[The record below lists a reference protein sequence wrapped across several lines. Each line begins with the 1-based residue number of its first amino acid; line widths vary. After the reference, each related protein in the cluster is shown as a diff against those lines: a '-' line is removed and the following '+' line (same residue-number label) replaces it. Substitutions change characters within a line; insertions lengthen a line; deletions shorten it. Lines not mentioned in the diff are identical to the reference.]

1 MIFALSSFV
10 VLGFVGAAI
19 DFSRVDSARRQLQDA
34 ADSAVLRTMAMKSAS
49 DESRALA
56 ADKAFA
62 ENFARPGVYGVAG
75 ELNRDVSDN
84 VISQTYTV
92 NATVT
97 SYFGAFFGKD
107 SYPVSVVSQA
117 QTSLDMFEIAFVLD
131 TTGSMAEANKM
142 PNLKSS
148 VDAAMASLLD
158 DSGNNLSGSKI
169 AVVPFNT
176 QVRLNAATVT
186 AVTGQGLLTGAGNC
200 VVDRDR
206 LSNYDVSA
214 DPAEKIKVKSLY
226 PLRKCEESSLKPVQ
240 GLSDNITS
248 ARNFIKTLQPGGY
261 TNITMGVQWGV
272 EVLSPNQPFTDA
284 SAFGSDSARKF
295 MIVVTDGDN
304 TKSETSWNSSVID
317 KRTAL
322 ACQNAKAKGIT
333 IYTVKIIQ
341 GNSNML
347 RQCAS
352 APEYFYD
359 LTNAN
364 QLNAT
369 MAGIFKS
376 INKTR
381 LSL

>member
-1 MIFALSSFV
+1 MIFALSVFV
-10 VLGFVGAAI
+10 IFGFVGAAI
-19 DFSRVDSARRQLQDA
+19 DFSRVDSARRKLQDA
-34 ADSAVLRTMAMKSAS
+34 ADSAVLRAMALKSAS
-49 DESRALA
+49 DESRGAA

-62 ENFARPGVYGVAG
+62 DNFARAGVYDINGDLKR
-75 ELNRDVSDN
+75 EVSDN

-92 NATVT
+92 HATVT

-107 SYPVSVVSQA
+107 SYPVTVVSQA
-117 QTSLDMFEIAFVLD
+117 KTSLDVFEIAFVLD
-131 TTGSMAEANKM
+131 TTGSMAEASKM

-148 VDAAMASLLD
+148 VDSAMAGLLEN
-158 DSGNNLSGSKI
+158 GKNVSGSKI

-176 QVRLNAATVT
+176 QVRLSNATVT
-186 AVTGQGLLTGAGNC
+186 TMASQGLSTGFGSCA
-200 VVDRDR
+200 VDRAQP
-206 LSNYDVSA
+206 SDVSA
-214 DPAEKIKVKSLY
+214 VAAQKGKAVTLY
-226 PLRKCEESSLKPVQ
+226 PLGNCDESSLRPVQ
-240 GLSDNITS
+240 GLSDNIAAS
-248 ARNFIKTLQPGGY
+248 RSFIQTLQPGGY
-261 TNITMGVQWGV
+261 TNITMGVQWGM
-272 EVLSPNQPFTDA
+272 EVLSPNQPFTGA
-284 SAFGSDSARKF
+284 TEFGSGKARKF

-304 TKSETSWNSSVID
+304 TKNFWSWSASEID

-322 ACQNAKAKGIT
+322 ACADAKARGIT
-333 IYTVKIIQ
+333 VYTVKIIE

-347 RQCAS
+347 RKCAS

-381 LSL
+381 LSM